1 MYTTV
6 YPQNNKNDIYNTR
19 FIWNNSTAGKIWMTY
34 AFAVNS
40 IILQFQTFL

>member
-1 MYTTV
+1 MHTTV
-6 YPQNNKNDIYNTR
+6 YTQNNKNDTYNTR
-19 FIWNNSTAGKIWMTY
+19 FIWNNSTVGKICMTY